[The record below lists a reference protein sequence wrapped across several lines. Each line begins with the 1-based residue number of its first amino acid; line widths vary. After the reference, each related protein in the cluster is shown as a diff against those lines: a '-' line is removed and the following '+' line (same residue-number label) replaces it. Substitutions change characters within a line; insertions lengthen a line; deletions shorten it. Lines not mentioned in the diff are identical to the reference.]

1 MKSKPKVG
9 TPGVGRPVRGSTTG
23 RPVMVALDLLG
34 RRASLRIL
42 WELRGE
48 PLTFRALQD
57 AAGTNPSILNTRLR
71 ELREAH
77 LVERGEGGYQLAPA
91 GRTLLVAIA
100 PLYAWAE
107 KWGSSGSR

>member
-1 MKSKPKVG
+1 MKSKAKVKTPK
-9 TPGVGRPVRGSTTG
+9 VGRPVRGSTTG

-42 WELRGE
+42 WELRVG
-48 PLTFRALQD
+48 PLTFRALQE
-57 AAGTNPSILNTRLR
+57 AAATNPSILNTRLR

-77 LVERGEGGYQLAPA
+77 LVEHGEGGYRLAPE
-91 GRTLLVAIA
+91 GETLLVAMA

-107 KWGSSGSR
+107 EWGSA